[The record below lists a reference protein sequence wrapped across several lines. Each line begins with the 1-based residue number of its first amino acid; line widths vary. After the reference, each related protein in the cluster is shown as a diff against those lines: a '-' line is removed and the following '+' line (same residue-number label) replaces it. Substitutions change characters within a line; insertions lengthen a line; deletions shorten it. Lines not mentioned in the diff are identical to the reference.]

1 MKNNILERDLKEI
14 LANPSNY
21 KDITKGDLSG
31 ASISLISIEPL
42 ALMSY
47 VYYSKTS
54 DRNKDYNLLIS
65 LTKK

>member
-42 ALMSY
+42 AETSY
-47 VYYSKTS
+47 TYYKKGKDRDS
-54 DRNKDYNLLIS
+54 DYESLIG
-65 LTKK
+65 LIKK